1 MFYKKIINLV
11 KSSLNIVKVIDK
23 SYSKL
28 LFVYI
33 LAFIIFLA
41 DILSIGLVFP
51 IIISLLDLDL
61 LKRVIIENFLIL
73 SFILDYQHIHIIFFF
88 LLLILS
94 FIFFKFLLTVFITYK
109 ISMYFGKL
117 QSNLE
122 LYLFDKFINQDIFF
136 FIKNP
141 SGNLFNYVK
150 LETERSILAIKNLVN
165 LMVEIFATIIIIF
178 LLIIFLGYDILYFLF
193 FFFLTSVL
201 FIYSLKK
208 YNLSYGSVRSKKY
221 NSVLKI
227 INETF
232 YGIKDVIIN
241 NLQKL
246 LNKQFNNENSIL
258 CKQDANYVFLV
269 SLPRIFFEFIL
280 ILSFIFIVFILL
292 KGKFEVSFIVI
303 KLSFFGL
310 AAYRLF
316 PAISRINVSIQSIIF
331 RANSIFLVS
340 NFLSSL
346 KVNNLRNNNF
356 IILSLNNH
364 KIALK
369 LKKIYFNYENKII
382 SNHEKKIKNQFI
394 LKIKELNIYHKEKIL
409 IFGESGT
416 GKSTLASILMGLIRA
431 KSGQVIINKEI
442 FKNIS
447 EFKKSI
453 SYVSHS
459 NILFN
464 DNLVNNITL
473 KLGAGMSD
481 YSVKEIHLVKNIL
494 KKVNLNEDQIFEKNV
509 GELGSKF
516 SSGQKQK
523 ILISRLF
530 YQKPKF
536 IVMDEPTSFLDEKND
551 NLIMNE
557 ILNYFY
563 NCNIVLISHK
573 LIHKKYFS
581 RIINIKN
588 GEIFDE

>member
-165 LMVEIFATIIIIF
+165 LMVETFATIIIIS

-473 KLGAGMSD
+473 KLGAGISD

>member
-165 LMVEIFATIIIIF
+165 LMVETFATIIIIF

-369 LKKIYFNYENKII
+369 LKKIYFNYENEII

-473 KLGAGMSD
+473 KLGAGISD

>member
-165 LMVEIFATIIIIF
+165 LMVETFATIIIIF

-193 FFFLTSVL
+193 FFFLASVL

-340 NFLSSL
+340 NFLSSF

-382 SNHEKKIKNQFI
+382 SNHKKKIKNQFI

-473 KLGAGMSD
+473 KLGAGISD